1 MSHAGVVQGVQQCY
15 CSQYEGAS
23 ANANSWHGR
32 WPHFQRQP
40 SCACKR
46 LPNGGRISPL
56 DVLYLS
62 VPHCRSEQVCEMI
75 SSSTALCGAH
85 LSLFIGATRR
95 SMCCNLCCTHLLHA
109 SGARICC
116 PHLLHTSAARIYCT
130 HLLNPSAA
138 TLCCTNMLH
147 PCAAP
152 MYCTHVLNRCAAPLC
167 CAHVQPLMLCNHVT
181 HINVVPICT
190 PMLHPSMPSQC
201 SHEQPCT
208 AMHNARLCVATRS
221 HAQLCIAMH
230 CYGYACTACVSETFG
245 NKQHIAILSN

>member
-23 ANANSWHGR
+23 ANANGWHGR

-116 PHLLHTSAARIYCT
+116 PHLLHTSAARICCTHLPHASAAHICCT
-130 HLLNPSAA
+130 HLLHTTGEPICCNPLLHQHAA
-138 TLCCTNMLH
+138 SMC
-147 PCAAP
+147 
-152 MYCTHVLNRCAAPLC
+152 CTHVLYPCAEPMC
-167 CAHVQPLMLCNHVT
+167 CTFVLRPCTTPHALQPCDAHKCCTNLYTNATPIHAQPVQP
-181 HINVVPICT
+181 
-190 PMLHPSMPSQC
+190 
-201 SHEQPCT
+201 
-208 AMHNARLCVATRS
+208 
-221 HAQLCIAMH
+221 
-230 CYGYACTACVSETFG
+230 
-245 NKQHIAILSN
+245 